1 MHPKPTSCSR
11 TARPRCSPRWR
22 RRPRRA
28 PPTSRRSAGTR
39 GAPWAG
45 SSTSGRSGAR
55 RSSPSSWRSEPAVA
69 TIRDWS
75 NFIAGRVAIVT
86 GGGGGV
92 GRAICIQLAR
102 AGAEVWVND
111 LYGDRAEKVVREI
124 EEEGGAAHPVVADVT
139 DRDAVPGMVRAT
151 GPVDILVNNAG
162 IPPEGITVK
171 NFVETGPDEWDPL
184 IRLNLAAVLGVTRAY
199 LPARRAQA
207 GRVRRGEGRRHGL
220 LARPGRRGRPARCD
234 RQLLVTR
241 DDEARPPRG
250 GDRASTRARAA
261 TRQGVPCRPHRS
273 CERSRAAGCS

>member
-1 MHPKPTSCSR
+1 M
-11 TARPRCSPRWR
+11 
-22 RRPRRA
+22 
-28 PPTSRRSAGTR
+28 
-39 GAPWAG
+39 
-45 SSTSGRSGAR
+45 
-55 RSSPSSWRSEPAVA
+55 A

-139 DRDAVPGMVRAT
+139 DRDAVPGMVRET

-171 NFVETGPDEWDPL
+171 TFVETGPDEWDPL

-199 LPARRAQA
+199 LPAMIDRSW
-207 GRVRRGEGRRHGL
+207 GRVLTIVSDAGRRGERKQVVYGAAKAAAMGFSRGLAAEVGR
-220 LARPGRRGRPARCD
+220 ARRD
-234 RQLLVTR
+234 RQLPVAR
-241 DDEARPPRG
+241 DHEARPPRG
-250 GDRASTRARAA
+250 GDRASARARSDASPRRTPPDA
-261 TRQGVPCRPHRS
+261 S
-273 CERSRAAGCS
+273 AG